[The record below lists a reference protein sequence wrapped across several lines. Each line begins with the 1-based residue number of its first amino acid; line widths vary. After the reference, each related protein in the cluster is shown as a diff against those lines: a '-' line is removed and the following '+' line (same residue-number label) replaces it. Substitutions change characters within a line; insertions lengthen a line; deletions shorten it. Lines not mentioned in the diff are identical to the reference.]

1 VRTRNKK
8 MSDKIILIAHRDSGV
23 RDRFAAA
30 LADARHTYL
39 TAATADAAVA
49 AIQDSRP
56 PISLVLVDLG
66 LHEDPVGWARALRGN
81 GTGVTRPVL
90 VFAGT
95 VQSAA
100 DARALLAVPVAGY
113 LNEHAATAQILPAL
127 APHLFPASF
136 DRRLTPRL
144 SLGVPVS
151 YRAGQ
156 TIATAVTLNLG
167 RGGLAIRTL
176 SPLTP
181 GTQVELKFRLPASAT
196 DIEARGRVVWADR
209 KVGMG
214 IQFERVSP
222 ADEEA
227 IDALTGP

>member
-1 VRTRNKK
+1 
-8 MSDKIILIAHRDSGV
+8 MSDKIILIAHGDSGV

-30 LADARHTYL
+30 LADARHVYV
-39 TAATADAAVA
+39 TAATADAALA
-49 AIQDSRP
+49 AVQDPAR
-56 PISLVLVDLG
+56 PISLVVLDLG
-66 LHEDPVGWARALRGN
+66 LHTDPVPWARTLRGG
-81 GTGVTRPVL
+81 GTGPTRPVL

-95 VQSAA
+95 VRSAA
-100 DARALLAVPVAGY
+100 DARALLAVPAAGY
-113 LNEHAATAQILPAL
+113 VNEHATTAQILPAL

-176 SPLTP
+176 SPLSP
-181 GTQVELKFRLPASAT
+181 GTVVELKFRLPASSA
-196 DIEARGRVVWADR
+196 DVEARGRVVWADR

-214 IQFERVSP
+214 IQFERVSA
-222 ADEEA
+222 ADQQA
-227 IDALTGP
+227 IDALTGQ